1 MPPRFAR
8 RTSRDSARSALS
20 TASQETFAT
29 ALASPPTST
38 PFVSPALSTPFATPF
53 TPSLSPLPT
62 AGYFDPDPQPQPQSQ
77 SEWVEFNPEDLKVG
91 SPAGFEYTWL
101 LHSETSSAYDT
112 EDERGEVRRGR
123 VSELSVFSVAQSSIL
138 YELEPIRQMRSLSR
152 GKEVYMQISYLLP
165 PA

>member
-1 MPPRFAR
+1 MTGHLMPPRFAR

-101 LHSETSSAYDT
+101 LHSETSSAYDP
-112 EDERGEVRRGR
+112 EDEVGFRCE
-123 VSELSVFSVAQSSIL
+123 S
-138 YELEPIRQMRSLSR
+138 SLSLDFIER
-152 GKEVYMQISYLLP
+152 PCVTSGVKCDEPECPSCRSSL
-165 PA
+165 